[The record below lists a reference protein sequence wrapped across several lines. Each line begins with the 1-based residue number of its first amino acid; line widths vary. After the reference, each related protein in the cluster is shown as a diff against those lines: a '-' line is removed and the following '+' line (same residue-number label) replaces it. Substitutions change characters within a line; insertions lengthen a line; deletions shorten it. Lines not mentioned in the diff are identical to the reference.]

1 MVVLQECKPDEG
13 LAFADNREL
22 KGKTKGFC
30 HITGQHEKLN
40 RGQLVVLKKTRC
52 F

>member
-40 RGQLVVLKKTRC
+40 RGQLVVLLKTRC